1 MSNEIP
7 PRYAKIILLNKFIFC
22 IIATVINPP
31 KEAIK
36 VDIRIGINISAGFS
50 LQIEIDNS

>member
-31 KEAIK
+31 KDAIK

-50 LQIEIDNS
+50 APN